1 MPLNEMA
8 PLKFSG
14 YVTNI
19 YIAYIIRKGAQFNF
33 AIGAVSHRYATAFCA
48 IEYPQPLLQC
58 RLVLPLPCIDPS

>member
-19 YIAYIIRKGAQFNF
+19 HIIYIIREGAQFNF
-33 AIGAVSHRYATAFCA
+33 AIGAISHRYATAFCA
-48 IEYPQPLLQC
+48 IEYLQP
-58 RLVLPLPCIDPS
+58 